1 MTTTGTQLW
10 DKFVATGG
18 TITTDIYD
26 GVAALSAEAIA
37 NPSTRGHL
45 YHFAQLSF
53 SLASQALLM
62 GSENIAQLALV
73 CERCFD
79 HMGDGAVRGEEAL
92 ARLAA
97 AARTLRQAFEQ
108 LANPDKSGARVE
120 GLPIEAARQELEE
133 VLPERTAPGEMSS
146 RAARAAAVVAR
157 SATATATMAAAAAA
171 KSAAALASA
180 ASGPPPAV
188 DASTLL
194 DSGPP
199 PPAPPLA
206 TPTRARASA
215 ETIPPPVTEEDDRIW
230 EPEVDEDMIDLF
242 FEEAN
247 DRVGALAEK
256 LVELEQRPEDAELVR
271 EIFRDL
277 HTVKGSSGM
286 VGLRRLNKL
295 AHTAEDLVGQL
306 RDGDRKVD
314 GPVID
319 ALLAA
324 LDGLRDILAL
334 AQARQPIDVA
344 IAPVVDRL
352 RNPGATPAPADVEVD
367 APAPEAAP
375 TGTGAR
381 APALAA
387 RQTIRVDF
395 DKLDLLMNLVGELVL
410 GRDELHGA
418 ISSLGS
424 LSTELASERQLTRR
438 LAAARKT
445 RVGAPDPRA
454 PLLQLGEEIGRVE
467 RVMTDIAGDLDHA
480 SGRLD
485 SISDQLR
492 DQVMKLR
499 MVPIGG
505 IFRKHHRTVRDLAN
519 AMGKQARLELS
530 GEDTELDKVL
540 VELLDEPLMHLV
552 RNAVD
557 HGVEAPHER
566 IAAGKAAL
574 ATVQLRAMHRGNQVI
589 IEIRDDGGGI
599 DPAAI
604 RARALD
610 KEICTQDELDLLDD
624 KQVLEILFR
633 PGFSTAAQVS
643 EISGRGVGM
652 DVVWSTIVNKLK
664 GQVEIESEIGAGSTF
679 RLRLPLTLAIIQV
692 LLARA
697 GGEVFAIPLDS
708 IIRTITR
715 NRDQVALVQDREV
728 IAVRSRQV
736 PLIRLANV
744 LELVSDHHS
753 QPDVLHI
760 VLVEVAGET
769 YGLACDHLLGK
780 KEIVIKSLADMLQ
793 DVPCAAGA
801 TLLGDRCALI
811 LDVPAIVQRAMRT
824 PGITAPPPRAR
835 RGASRDTSPPVTGA
849 PRILLVEDSDMVR
862 EQLRRLLVDAGYN
875 VTPARDGVEGME
887 KARGETFDLVST
899 DVMMPRMDGYEL
911 TRALRGLPAYRDVPI
926 IMVTSRGERIDR
938 VRGFDAG
945 VDEYITKPHDR
956 ASLRRVVARL
966 LASRPHHDEHGGD
979 A

>member
-1 MTTTGTQLW
+1 MSGATKLW
-10 DKFVATGG
+10 DRFVSSGG
-18 TITTDIYD
+18 TITTDLYD
-26 GVAALSAEAIA
+26 GVAALSSEAIA
-37 NPSTRGHL
+37 NPVTRGHL

-53 SLASQALLM
+53 GLASQSLLM
-62 GSENIAQLALV
+62 GSEGIAQLALV

-79 HMGDGAVRGEEAL
+79 HMGDGALGGEEAL

-97 AARTLRQAFEQ
+97 ATRTLRQAFEQ

-120 GLPIEAARQELEE
+120 GLPIEAARAELEE
-133 VLPERTAPGEMSS
+133 VMPERVAAGEMSN
-146 RAARAAAVVAR
+146 RVARAAAVVTR

-171 KSAAALASA
+171 KSAAAMASA
-180 ASGPPPAV
+180 M
-188 DASTLL
+188 T
-194 DSGPP
+194 GPP
-199 PPAPPLA
+199 PPAPAADQGGPPPAAPPRTA
-206 TPTRARASA
+206 TPDD
-215 ETIPPPVTEEDDRIW
+215 EDRVW

-256 LVELEQRPEDAELVR
+256 LVELEQRPTDSELVR

-314 GPVID
+314 GAVVD
-319 ALLAA
+319 ALLAS
-324 LDGLRDILAL
+324 LDGLRDILTF
-334 AQARQPIDVA
+334 AQARQPIDVHL
-344 IAPVVDRL
+344 PPLLERL
-352 RNPGATPAPADVEVD
+352 RNPAAAPPPEVD
-367 APAPEAAP
+367 QVDEAPAPGAPAA
-375 TGTGAR
+375 AR
-381 APALAA
+381 AATPAA

-418 ISSLGS
+418 IGSLGS
-424 LSTELASERQLTRR
+424 LGNELASERQLTRR
-438 LAAARKT
+438 LAAAHKA
-445 RVGAPDPRA
+445 RVGAPDARG
-454 PLLQLGEEIGRVE
+454 PLIQLGEEIGRVE
-467 RVMTDIAGDLDHA
+467 RVMTDITSDLDHA

-492 DQVMKLR
+492 EQVMKLR

-519 AMGKQARLELS
+519 AMGKQARLDLT

-557 HGVEAPHER
+557 HGVEPTDKRVAD
-566 IAAGKAAL
+566 GKEAV
-574 ATVQLRAMHRGNQVI
+574 ATVQLAAMHRGNQVI
-589 IEIRDDGGGI
+589 IEIRDDGAGI
-599 DPAAI
+599 DPATI
-604 RARALD
+604 RARALE
-610 KEICTQDELDLLDD
+610 KEVCTAEELGLMED
-624 KQVLEILFR
+624 KQVLELVFR
-633 PGFSTAAQVS
+633 PGFSTAKQVS
-643 EISGRGVGM
+643 QISGRGVGM

-664 GQVEIESEIGAGSTF
+664 GQVEIESTPGAGSVF

-708 IIRTITR
+708 IIRTTTR
-715 NRDQVALVQDREV
+715 SHDNVSRVQDREV
-728 IAVRSRQV
+728 ITVNDRQV
-736 PLIRLANV
+736 PLIRLARI
-744 LELVSDHHS
+744 LSLVSDEHNA
-753 QPDVLHI
+753 PDDLHV
-760 VLVEVAGET
+760 VLVEVAGEF
-769 YGLACDHLLGK
+769 YGLAADHLLGK
-780 KEIVIKSLADMLQ
+780 KEIVIKSLGDLLL

-801 TLLGDRCALI
+801 TLLGDRCAII
-811 LDVPAIVQRAMRT
+811 LDVPAIVQRALRA
-824 PGITAPPPRAR
+824 PGVSVQASHSLRAPA
-835 RGASRDTSPPVTGA
+835 GDGA
-849 PRILLVEDSDMVR
+849 PATAGAPHVLLVEDSDTVR
-862 EQLRRLLVDAGYN
+862 EQLRRLLVSAGYR
-875 VTPARDGVEGME
+875 VTVARDGVEGLE
-887 KARGETFDLVST
+887 AARAETYDLVST
-899 DVMMPRMDGYEL
+899 DVMMPRKDGYEL
-911 TRALRGLPAYRDVPI
+911 TRALRAMPAYRDTPI

-956 ASLRRVVARL
+956 ASLRQVVGRL
-966 LASRPHHDEHGGD
+966 LAARHRGDES
-979 A
+979 